1 MTVIRPRSVPAG
13 QPVTGRWSEQAD
25 REETCCDP
33 AEDGSCVDDAFFA
46 RYQHAWSVGDAD
58 AIAGMMTPDGLYEAS
73 FGPEPWG
80 QRFNGRDAIRAAVVA
95 QQASSSHR
103 GSHVY
108 GQRYV
113 CGNHGFSTWTSDSV
127 DADGNPTVV
136 YGCDFYEFRDGLV
149 SKKIAFR
156 KAHR

>member
-1 MTVIRPRSVPAG
+1 MAVTQGKSAPAR
-13 QPVTGRWSEQAD
+13 QPAAGRRAQQED
-25 REETCCDP
+25 REDP
-33 AEDGSCVDDAFFA
+33 GCVPGKEGSDVDDAFFA

-58 AIAGMMTPDGLYEAS
+58 SIAEMMTPDGLYEAS

-95 QQASSSHR
+95 QQASSSHL

-156 KAHR
+156 KARG